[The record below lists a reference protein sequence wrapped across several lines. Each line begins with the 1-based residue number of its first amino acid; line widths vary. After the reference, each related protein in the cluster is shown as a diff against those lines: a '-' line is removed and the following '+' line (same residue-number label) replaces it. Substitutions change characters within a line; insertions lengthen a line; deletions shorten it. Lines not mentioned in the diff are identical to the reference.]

1 MALDIIGAGF
11 GRTGTL
17 SLKNAL
23 EQLGFN
29 KCYHMMEVMNHP
41 DHNGLWRAAGRGE
54 AVDWE
59 ALFAG
64 YKASV
69 DWPSC
74 NFWREQMR
82 AFPAARVILSLRDA
96 DSWYESIMNTIWK
109 VSDMI
114 QKADAPESRER
125 TNMVFELIWDGLF
138 QRRLDDK
145 AYVISVFEKHNQT
158 VIDSVPEEKLLVYRP
173 GDGWEP
179 LCEFLGC
186 AIPSTPY
193 PKMNSTEDFQKFFMQ
208 PKS

>member
-17 SLKNAL
+17 SLKHAL
-23 EQLGFN
+23 EQLGFS

-54 AVDWE
+54 PVDWE
-59 ALFAG
+59 TLFAG

-82 AFPAARVILSLRDA
+82 AFPAAKVILSLRDA

-114 QKADAPESRER
+114 RKADAPESRER
-125 TNMVFELIWDGLF
+125 TNMVFELIWDGQF

-158 VIDSVPEEKLLVYRP
+158 VIDSVPKEKLLVYRP

-179 LCEFLGC
+179 LCSFLGC
-186 AIPSTPY
+186 PVPSTPY